1 MNIIKNFRLGDAL
14 IVMKL
19 VEEGADLNIRNAVGA
34 TPLHVAVMSGKH
46 ENAFNELGIATM
58 SN

>member
-1 MNIIKNFRLGDAL
+1 
-14 IVMKL
+14 MKL

-46 ENAFNELGIATM
+46 ENVFNELGIATM